1 MSDKVT
7 EVAQDIT
14 LTRRRIEGGLT
25 LRMMTWSRWK
35 LFERMRSEVWGAIL
49 DDVLL
54 KVEYGSYMAVWRS
67 IGAKMSA
74 DLIDFYNDGMLA
86 NSLRTIV
93 VITALKNSGFEEVSG
108 ALKKAYRTVDVVFSR
123 NRWTI
128 EEGQRLLWQLIRG
141 YGNCSSPI
149 LDFAYEKVVSS
160 LEQSEE
166 LKRNR
171 VTLQKRKKAEQ
182 QAKFSYRLGRLVW
195 KICKWL

>member
-1 MSDKVT
+1 
-7 EVAQDIT
+7 
-14 LTRRRIEGGLT
+14 
-25 LRMMTWSRWK
+25 
-35 LFERMRSEVWGAIL
+35 
-49 DDVLL
+49 
-54 KVEYGSYMAVWRS
+54 MAVLRR

-93 VITALKNSGFEEVSG
+93 VITALKNSGFEEVPG
-108 ALKKAYRTVDVVFSR
+108 ALEKAYRSVDVVFSR
-123 NRWTI
+123 DRWKI
-128 EEGQRLLWQLIRG
+128 ESQRLLWQLIRG
-141 YGNCSSPI
+141 YGNCSSTM

-195 KICKWL
+195 KICKWFRK